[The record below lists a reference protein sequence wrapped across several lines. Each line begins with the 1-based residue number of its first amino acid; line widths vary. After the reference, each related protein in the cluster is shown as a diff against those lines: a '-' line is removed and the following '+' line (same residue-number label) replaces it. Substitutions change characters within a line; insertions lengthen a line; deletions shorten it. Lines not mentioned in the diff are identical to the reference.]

1 MIRLVFIPLLALL
14 LFAGGC
20 SRQSVEAAGARP
32 ATQTVSISTAQ
43 AETRTVAAAFEVTGT
58 FAADET
64 SDVAPLVAG
73 RVIATPVNTGDY
85 VRHGQT
91 ICELDHRDAQLRL
104 DQARAQQDGA
114 ASALRQAQSR
124 LGLAGG
130 AKFDPNTVPEV
141 AAARA
146 NYESAQAQARLAAAD
161 AKRYE
166 NLVASGDVSRS
177 AWDRARTQQETAEA
191 QAHAAR
197 QQYEAS
203 LNGARQ
209 GWGGVEMAQ
218 ASLEAARSQLA
229 QAEKALADTTIR
241 APFDGYITARPVAAG
256 EYVALNNKI
265 ATIVRIGTLKLQLQ
279 APEQRAALTKVGMV
293 VVARVSAYPDRDFT
307 GTVTAINPAVDPS
320 SRIFVLEARFD
331 NPRAELR
338 PGMFATAHVVLPGGE
353 SAVFVPRNAVV
364 RDKTTDSWQ
373 VFTVDRGVAH
383 LRVVMAGEDSG
394 GSIRITSGL
403 SGGET
408 VATSNQGEL
417 FDGAP
422 VQVVHNVGQVS
433 NLQADFQSARG
444 GLESP
449 PQDKILPYS

>member
-1 MIRLVFIPLLALL
+1 MIRPVLIPAVAIL
-14 LFAGGC
+14 LFAEGC
-20 SRQSVEAAGARP
+20 SRQDVEAAGTRP
-32 ATQTVSISTAQ
+32 AAKNIRISTAQ
-43 AETRTVAAAFEVTGT
+43 AETRTVPATFEITGT

-64 SDVAPLVAG
+64 SDIAPLTAG

-85 VRHGQT
+85 VRRGQT

-104 DQARAQQDGA
+104 DQARAQREEAG
-114 ASALRQAQSR
+114 SALRQAESR
-124 LGLAGG
+124 IGLAGG
-130 AKFDPNTVPEV
+130 AKFDPSTMPEV

-146 NYESAQAQARLAAAD
+146 NYESAEAQARLAAAD

-177 AWDRARTQQETAEA
+177 AYDRARTQQETAEA

-209 GWGGVEMAQ
+209 GWGGVELAQ
-218 ASLEAARSQLA
+218 ASLDAAGAQLA
-229 QAEKALADTTIR
+229 QAEKALDDTTIR
-241 APFDGYITARPVAAG
+241 APFDGFITARPVAAG
-256 EYVALNNKI
+256 EYVAFNNKI
-265 ATIVRIGTLKLQLQ
+265 VTMVRIGTLKLQLQ
-279 APEQRAALTKVGMV
+279 APEQRAALARVGMA
-293 VVARVSAYPDRDFT
+293 VVARVSAYPDREFA
-307 GTVTAINPAVDPS
+307 GKVTAVNPAVDPN
-320 SRIFVLEARFD
+320 SREFVLEARFD
-331 NPRAELR
+331 NPGAELR
-338 PGMFATAHVVLPGGE
+338 PGMFATAHVALPGGE
-353 SAVFVPRNAVV
+353 NGVFVPPSAVV

-373 VFTVDRGVAH
+373 LFTVERGLAH
-383 LRVVMAGEDSG
+383 LRVVMVGETGG

-422 VQVVHNVGQVS
+422 VQP
-433 NLQADFQSARG
+433 R
-444 GLESP
+444 P
-449 PQDKILPYS
+449 